1 LEGEYECS
9 IYYLNTLLVQPRAL
23 PLEAFLPDAAAKIT
37 MNHSVKSTL
46 KNLGRNYGVHVR
58 YMPRLIN
65 KGPDYEVV
73 LPHATYSPWN
83 LDKAFIA
90 AYSQIKDATLVDKY
104 RCFELWRLVEQCTKL
119 EGGALIEVGVWR
131 GGTAALIATQAKDLG
146 LRDKVY
152 AFDTFSGVVKAGAE
166 DPHYVGGEHA
176 DTSRRS
182 VEELFYETLKLNNI
196 EILAGIFP
204 EETGRKVENLTFR
217 FCHIDVDVYQSA
229 KDVTEWIWDRLVS
242 GGMIVYDDY
251 GWDTTPGIA
260 HYVNA
265 QLPLKDRIVLHNL
278 NGHAIMIKR

>member
-1 LEGEYECS
+1 MTPS
-9 IYYLNTLLVQPRAL
+9 KP
-23 PLEAFLPDAAAKIT
+23 FLPDAAAEVT

-73 LPHATYSPWN
+73 LPNATYSPWN

-104 RCFELWRLVEQCTKL
+104 RCFELWRLVEQCAKL
-119 EGGALIEVGVWR
+119 EGGALIEIGVWR
-131 GGTAALIATQAKDLG
+131 GGTAALIATQAKNLG

-152 AFDTFSGVVKAGAE
+152 ACDTFSGVVKAGAE
-166 DPHYVGGEHA
+166 DPNYLGGEHA
-176 DTSRRS
+176 DTSQRS
-182 VEELFYETLKLNNI
+182 VEELFYDTLNLDNI
-196 EILAGIFP
+196 EVLTGIFP
-204 EETGRKVENLTFR
+204 EETGGQVENLKFR

-229 KDVTEWIWDRLVS
+229 KDATEWIWERLVP
-242 GGMIVYDDY
+242 GGMAAVYDDY

-260 HYVNA
+260 RYVDS
-265 QLPLKDRIVLHNL
+265 QLQLKDRTVLHNL
-278 NGHAIMIKR
+278 NGHAIVIKR